1 MQAAGFSTT
10 ALPFT
15 LIINIVYT
23 LIINIVYFQNAAT
36 YTMEN
41 FMAKH

>member
-10 ALPFT
+10 ALPF
-15 LIINIVYT
+15 T